1 MTEIRKSLKG
11 NVCMVTGATSGIG
24 VVTAKALAQ
33 EGATVIVVG
42 RNKEKSFSV
51 VDQIKK
57 KTGNPNVQYM
67 LADLSVQK
75 EVRQLTEDFTG
86 KFKRLDILV
95 NNAGAV
101 FNKRI
106 ETVDGL
112 EMTFALNHLGYF
124 LLTNLL
130 LGTIKASAPSRI
142 INVSSD
148 AHKGAKINFD
158 DIQGT
163 KKYGVMRAYGQSK
176 LANILFTYELARK
189 LEGSGVTSNALNPGF
204 VASSFGSNMSG
215 TFRLILRFLQLFAM
229 SSENGAETSIYLATS
244 PNVAN
249 INGKYF
255 VKKKEVRT
263 SVKSYDKNIGEK
275 LWKVSEELTNFSV
288 SS

>member
-1 MTEIRKSLKG
+1 MVENSKVLKG
-11 NVCMVTGATSGIG
+11 KVCMVTGATAGIG
-24 VVTAKALAQ
+24 IVTAKALAQ
-33 EGATVIVVG
+33 QGATVIVAG
-42 RNKEKSFSV
+42 RNKEKSVST
-51 VDQIKK
+51 VDQIRKE
-57 KTGNPNVQYM
+57 TGNHDVEYI

-75 EVRQLTEDFTG
+75 EVRKLADDFKS

-101 FNKRI
+101 FDKRF
-106 ETVDGL
+106 ETADGL
-112 EMTFALNHLGYF
+112 EMTFALNHLSYF
-124 LLTNLL
+124 LLTDLL
-130 LGTIKASAPSRI
+130 LDTIKASVPSRI

-158 DIQGT
+158 DIQGK
-163 KKYGVMRAYGQSK
+163 KKYGVMYAYGQSK

-189 LEGSGVTSNALNPGF
+189 LEGSGVTSNALHPGF
-204 VASSFGSNMSG
+204 VASSFGSNMRG
-215 TFRLILRFLQLFAM
+215 AFRLILRFLQLFAM

>member
-1 MTEIRKSLKG
+1 VQKEIRK
-11 NVCMVTGATSGIG
+11 
-24 VVTAKALAQ
+24 
-33 EGATVIVVG
+33 
-42 RNKEKSFSV
+42 
-51 VDQIKK
+51 
-57 KTGNPNVQYM
+57 
-67 LADLSVQK
+67 LAD
-75 EVRQLTEDFTG
+75 DFKS

-101 FNKRI
+101 FNKRF

-112 EMTFALNHLGYF
+112 EMTFALNHLSYF

-130 LGTIKASAPSRI
+130 LDTIKASVPSRI

-158 DIQGT
+158 DLQGKT
-163 KKYGVMRAYGQSK
+163 KYGTMRAYGQSK

-189 LEGSGVTSNALNPGF
+189 LEGSGVTSNVLHPGF
-204 VASSFGSNMSG
+204 VASSFGSNMTG
-215 TFRLILRFLQLFAM
+215 VFRLVLRFLHLFAL
-229 SSENGAETSIYLATS
+229 SPEKGAETSIYLATS

-249 INGKYF
+249 TTGKYF

-263 SVKSYDKNIGEK
+263 SAESYDEKVAEK
-275 LWKVSEELTNFSV
+275 LWKVSEELTKLSI

>member
-1 MTEIRKSLKG
+1 MVEHSKVLKG
-11 NVCMVTGATSGIG
+11 KVCMVTGATAGIG
-24 VVTAKALAQ
+24 IVTAKALAQ
-33 EGATVIVVG
+33 QGATVIVAG
-42 RNKEKSFSV
+42 RNKEKSVST
-51 VDQIKK
+51 VDQIRKE
-57 KTGNPNVQYM
+57 TGNHDVEYI

-75 EVRQLTEDFTG
+75 EVRKLADDFKS

-95 NNAGAV
+95 NNAGAI
-101 FNKRI
+101 FDKRF
-106 ETVDGL
+106 ETADGL
-112 EMTFALNHLGYF
+112 EITFALNHLSYF
-124 LLTNLL
+124 LLTDLL
-130 LGTIKASAPSRI
+130 LDTIKVSAPSRI

-158 DIQGT
+158 DIQGK
-163 KKYGVMRAYGQSK
+163 KKYGAMRAYGQSK

-189 LEGSGVTSNALNPGF
+189 LEGSGVTSNALHPGF
-204 VASSFGSNMSG
+204 VASSFGSNMRG
-215 TFRLILRFLQLFAM
+215 AFRLILRFLQLFAM

>member
-1 MTEIRKSLKG
+1 MVENSKVLKG
-11 NVCMVTGATSGIG
+11 KVCMVTGATAGIG
-24 VVTAKALAQ
+24 IVTAKALAQ
-33 EGATVIVVG
+33 QGATVIVAG
-42 RNKEKSFSV
+42 RNKEKSVST
-51 VDQIKK
+51 VDQIRKE
-57 KTGNPNVQYM
+57 TGNHDVEYI

-75 EVRQLTEDFTG
+75 EVRKLSDDFKS

-101 FNKRI
+101 FDKRF
-106 ETVDGL
+106 ETADGL
-112 EMTFALNHLGYF
+112 EMTFALNHLSYF
-124 LLTNLL
+124 LLTDLL
-130 LGTIKASAPSRI
+130 LDTIKASVPSRI

-158 DIQGT
+158 DIQGK
-163 KKYGVMRAYGQSK
+163 KKYGVMCAYGQSK

-189 LEGSGVTSNALNPGF
+189 LEGSGVTSNALHPGF

-215 TFRLILRFLQLFAM
+215 AFRLILRFLQLFAM

-263 SVKSYDKNIGEK
+263 SVESYDKNVGEK
-275 LWKVSEELTNFSV
+275 LWEVSEELTKK
-288 SS
+288 

>member
-75 EVRQLTEDFTG
+75 EVRQLAEDFTG

-95 NNAGAV
+95 NNAGAI

-189 LEGSGVTSNALNPGF
+189 LEGSGVTSNALHPGF

-215 TFRLILRFLQLFAM
+215 AFRLLIRFFQLFAL
-229 SSENGAETSIYLATS
+229 SSEKGAETSIYLATS
-244 PNVAN
+244 LDVAN
-249 INGKYF
+249 TTGKYF
-255 VKKKEVRT
+255 VKKKEVST
-263 SVKSYDKNIGEK
+263 SVVSYDNKVAEK
-275 LWKVSEELTNFSV
+275 LWKVSEELTNLSV

>member
-1 MTEIRKSLKG
+1 MVENSKVLKG
-11 NVCMVTGATSGIG
+11 KVCMVTGATAGIG
-24 VVTAKALAQ
+24 IVTAKALAQ
-33 EGATVIVVG
+33 QGATVIVAG
-42 RNKEKSFSV
+42 RNKEKSVST
-51 VDQIKK
+51 VDQIRKE
-57 KTGNPNVQYM
+57 TGNHDVEYI

-75 EVRQLTEDFTG
+75 EVRKLADDFKS

-101 FNKRI
+101 FDKRF
-106 ETVDGL
+106 ETADGL
-112 EMTFALNHLGYF
+112 EMTFALNHLSYF
-124 LLTNLL
+124 LLTDLL
-130 LGTIKASAPSRI
+130 LDTIKASVPSRI

-158 DIQGT
+158 DIQGK
-163 KKYGVMRAYGQSK
+163 KKYGAMRAYGQSK

-189 LEGSGVTSNALNPGF
+189 LEGSGVTSNALHPGF
-204 VASSFGSNMSG
+204 VASSFGSNMRG
-215 TFRLILRFLQLFAM
+215 AFRLILRFLQLFAM

-263 SVKSYDKNIGEK
+263 SVESYDKNVGEK
-275 LWKVSEELTNFSV
+275 LWKVSEELTKK
-288 SS
+288 

>member
-1 MTEIRKSLKG
+1 MVENSKVLKG
-11 NVCMVTGATSGIG
+11 KVCMVTGATAGIG
-24 VVTAKALAQ
+24 IVTAKALAQ
-33 EGATVIVVG
+33 QGATVIVAG
-42 RNKEKSFSV
+42 RNKEKSVST
-51 VDQIKK
+51 VDQIRKE
-57 KTGNPNVQYM
+57 TGNHDVEYI

-75 EVRQLTEDFTG
+75 EVRKLSDDFKS

-101 FNKRI
+101 FDKRF
-106 ETVDGL
+106 ETADGL
-112 EMTFALNHLGYF
+112 EMTFALNHLSYF
-124 LLTNLL
+124 LLTDLL
-130 LGTIKASAPSRI
+130 LDTIKASVPSRI

-158 DIQGT
+158 DIQGK
-163 KKYGVMRAYGQSK
+163 KKYGAMRAYGQSK

-189 LEGSGVTSNALNPGF
+189 LEGSGVTSNALHPGF
-204 VASSFGSNMSG
+204 VASSFGSNMRG
-215 TFRLILRFLQLFAM
+215 AFRLILRFLQLFAM

>member
-1 MTEIRKSLKG
+1 MVENSKVLKG
-11 NVCMVTGATSGIG
+11 KVCMVTGATAGIG
-24 VVTAKALAQ
+24 IVTAKALAQ
-33 EGATVIVVG
+33 QGATVIVAG
-42 RNKEKSFSV
+42 RNKEKSVST
-51 VDQIKK
+51 VDQIRKE
-57 KTGNPNVQYM
+57 TENHDVEYI

-75 EVRQLTEDFTG
+75 EVRKLADDFKS

-101 FNKRI
+101 FDKRF
-106 ETVDGL
+106 ETADGL
-112 EMTFALNHLGYF
+112 EMTFALNHLSYF
-124 LLTNLL
+124 LLTDLL
-130 LGTIKASAPSRI
+130 LDTIKASVPSRI

-158 DIQGT
+158 DIQGK
-163 KKYGVMRAYGQSK
+163 KKYGAMRAYGQSK

-189 LEGSGVTSNALNPGF
+189 LEGSGVTSNALHPGF
-204 VASSFGSNMSG
+204 VASSFGSNMRG
-215 TFRLILRFLQLFAM
+215 AFRLILRFLQLFAM

-288 SS
+288 FS

>member
-1 MTEIRKSLKG
+1 MVENSKVLKG
-11 NVCMVTGATSGIG
+11 KVCMVTGATAGIG
-24 VVTAKALAQ
+24 IVTAKALAQ
-33 EGATVIVVG
+33 QGATVIVAG
-42 RNKEKSFSV
+42 RNKEKSVST
-51 VDQIKK
+51 VDQIRKE
-57 KTGNPNVQYM
+57 TGNHDVEYI

-75 EVRQLTEDFTG
+75 EVRKLSDDFKS

-101 FNKRI
+101 FDKRF
-106 ETVDGL
+106 ETADGL
-112 EMTFALNHLGYF
+112 EMTFALNHLSYF
-124 LLTNLL
+124 LLTDLL
-130 LGTIKASAPSRI
+130 LDTIKASVPSRI

-158 DIQGT
+158 DIQGK
-163 KKYGVMRAYGQSK
+163 KKYGAMRAYGQSK

-215 TFRLILRFLQLFAM
+215 AFRLILRFLQLFAM

-263 SVKSYDKNIGEK
+263 SVESYDKNVGEK
-275 LWKVSEELTNFSV
+275 LWEVSEELTKK
-288 SS
+288 

>member
-1 MTEIRKSLKG
+1 MTERRKSLKG
-11 NVCMVTGATSGIG
+11 KICMVTGATSGIG

-189 LEGSGVTSNALNPGF
+189 LEGSGVTSNALHPGF

-215 TFRLILRFLQLFAM
+215 AFRLILRFLQLFAM